1 MKQEELNGLGIRLKV
16 ALMNKKRSQIELAN
30 ECEISNVSISRIIK
44 GDVKDPSAGTI
55 ITLCKALGVSSDYL
69 LGLTDE
75 VTR

>member
-1 MKQEELNGLGIRLKV
+1 MKQTELNGLGIRLKV
-16 ALMNKKRSQIELAN
+16 ALMNKKISQTKLAKD
-30 ECEISNVSISRIIK
+30 CEMSDVSISRLIK

-55 ITLCKALGVSSDYL
+55 VSICRVLGVSSDYL